1 MKVLNTSPHLR
12 VGIMRLPPAL
22 YSRAGLGYPA
32 LIRFSAPG
40 AYILRA
46 ALKRM
51 VVWRMLWILCLR
63 ISFYLPST
71 EHYRDSVYISQMTEV
86 NVEGR

>member
-22 YSRAGLGYPA
+22 YSRAGLDYPA

-51 VVWRMLWILCLR
+51 LWILCLQ

-71 EHYRDSVYISQMTEV
+71 EHYGDSVYISQTTEV
-86 NVEGR
+86 NVEER